1 MRRTSTPARSTSST
15 ARSRLLDTNGKF
27 RDPHLPKGY
36 APFNVA
42 ELGGKLYVAYAVQDA
57 DAADEVAGPGKG
69 IVDVFDNAGHF
80 LRRLISHGQ
89 LNAPWGMTI
98 APQGFGDASGDLLV
112 GNFGDGRIYSFD
124 LHDGHPEGALR
135 DANHRKIQIDGLW
148 ALMFGNGTT
157 AKTTT
162 LLFTAGPDEEAHG
175 LYGAITHGYRE
186 GPLSR
191 HPFLTRRP
199 DSLPPPGRRVRPAWA
214 RVGPR
219 QARCT
224 T

>member
-1 MRRTSTPARSTSST
+1 MLNGSPRLYAANFHAGTIDVFDGSFQ
-15 ARSRLLDTNGKF
+15 LLDTKGTF

-42 ELGGKLYVAYAVQDA
+42 ELRGKLYVAYAVQDA

-135 DANHRKIQIDGLW
+135 DANHRKIEIDGLW

-162 LLFTAGPDEEAHG
+162 LLFTAGPDEESHG
-175 LYGAITHGYRE
+175 LFGAITMATAKD
-186 GPLSR
+186 P
-191 HPFLTRRP
+191 
-199 DSLPPPGRRVRPAWA
+199 
-214 RVGPR
+214 
-219 QARCT
+219 
-224 T
+224 